1 MLKALFFCGILT
13 VSMSIDLKSEGAAMD
28 ITTKKGRR
36 GRKDIDRIIVEK
48 GRRGDFS
55 PLQPDHYHSF
65 YEIFYLWSGSCRFLL
80 KDTVY
85 QMEAG
90 DLVFIAPGEL
100 HHSLYSAGEVCEI
113 VMIYFKEEYLHLSDR
128 SADSLTSI
136 SGQGLQLHSFMGSV
150 PTVYQEYLH
159 SLLTRMLT
167 ENSRFD
173 QYSEHFERCYLEELL
188 LMLMRHSV
196 MNEKEPIVEKGRRG
210 DFSPLQPDHYHS
222 FYEIFYLWSGS
233 CRFLL
238 KDTVYQMEAGDLVF
252 IAPGELHH
260 SLYSAG
266 EVCEIVMIYFKE
278 EYLHLSDRSA
288 DSLTSISGQ
297 GLQLHSFMGS
307 VPTVYQEYLHSLLT
321 RMLTENSRF
330 DQYSEHFERCYLE
343 ELLLMLMRHSVMNEK
358 EPDLLNSRDADILL
372 ATKYIYNNFRK
383 PLTLEEVSSVASLSP
398 TYFSKKFKLITGMGF
413 KEYLNYVRLKHAQTA
428 LLTTNSSITD
438 IALEYGFNDS
448 NYFKDL
454 FKKVYGKS
462 PREYRKNPD

>member
-1 MLKALFFCGILT
+1 
-13 VSMSIDLKSEGAAMD
+13 MD

-188 LMLMRHSV
+188 LL
-196 MNEKEPIVEKGRRG
+196 
-210 DFSPLQPDHYHS
+210 
-222 FYEIFYLWSGS
+222 
-233 CRFLL
+233 
-238 KDTVYQMEAGDLVF
+238 
-252 IAPGELHH
+252 
-260 SLYSAG
+260 
-266 EVCEIVMIYFKE
+266 
-278 EYLHLSDRSA
+278 
-288 DSLTSISGQ
+288 
-297 GLQLHSFMGS
+297 
-307 VPTVYQEYLHSLLT
+307 
-321 RMLTENSRF
+321 
-330 DQYSEHFERCYLE
+330 
-343 ELLLMLMRHSVMNEK
+343 LMRHSVMNEK
-358 EPDLLNSRDADILL
+358 EPDLLNSRDAL
-372 ATKYIYNNFRK
+372 AAM
-383 PLTLEEVSSVASLSP
+383 VHLSP

>member
-1 MLKALFFCGILT
+1 
-13 VSMSIDLKSEGAAMD
+13 MD

-85 QMEAG
+85 QLEAG

-100 HHSLYSAGEVCEI
+100 HHSLYSVGEVCEI
-113 VMIYFKEEYLHLSDR
+113 VMIYFKEEYLHLPNFPAATNNRED
-128 SADSLTSI
+128 T
-136 SGQGLQLHSFMGSV
+136 GGKLHSFMGSV
-150 PTVYQEYLH
+150 PAVYQDALH
-159 SLLTRMLT
+159 SLL
-167 ENSRFD
+167 N
-173 QYSEHFERCYLEELL
+173 
-188 LMLMRHSV
+188 
-196 MNEKEPIVEKGRRG
+196 
-210 DFSPLQPDHYHS
+210 
-222 FYEIFYLWSGS
+222 
-233 CRFLL
+233 
-238 KDTVYQMEAGDLVF
+238 
-252 IAPGELHH
+252 
-260 SLYSAG
+260 
-266 EVCEIVMIYFKE
+266 
-278 EYLHLSDRSA
+278 
-288 DSLTSISGQ
+288 
-297 GLQLHSFMGS
+297 
-307 VPTVYQEYLHSLLT
+307 

-413 KEYLNYVRLKHAQTA
+413 KEYLNFVRLKHAQTA

>member
-1 MLKALFFCGILT
+1 
-13 VSMSIDLKSEGAAMD
+13 MD
-28 ITTKKGRR
+28 ITIKKGKR

-55 PLQPDHYHSF
+55 PLQPDHYHNF

-85 QMEAG
+85 QLEAG

-100 HHSLYSAGEVCEI
+100 HHSLYSVGEVCEI
-113 VMIYFKEEYLHLSDR
+113 VMIYFKEEYLHLPNFPAATNNRED
-128 SADSLTSI
+128 T
-136 SGQGLQLHSFMGSV
+136 GGKLHSFMGSV
-150 PTVYQEYLH
+150 PAVYQDALH
-159 SLLTRMLT
+159 SLL
-167 ENSRFD
+167 N
-173 QYSEHFERCYLEELL
+173 
-188 LMLMRHSV
+188 
-196 MNEKEPIVEKGRRG
+196 
-210 DFSPLQPDHYHS
+210 
-222 FYEIFYLWSGS
+222 
-233 CRFLL
+233 
-238 KDTVYQMEAGDLVF
+238 
-252 IAPGELHH
+252 
-260 SLYSAG
+260 
-266 EVCEIVMIYFKE
+266 
-278 EYLHLSDRSA
+278 
-288 DSLTSISGQ
+288 
-297 GLQLHSFMGS
+297 
-307 VPTVYQEYLHSLLT
+307 

-413 KEYLNYVRLKHAQTA
+413 KEYLNFVRLKHAQTA

>member
-1 MLKALFFCGILT
+1 MTGSPWKKAAEVIFLPCSPI
-13 VSMSIDLKSEGAAMD
+13 I
-28 ITTKKGRR
+28 IT
-36 GRKDIDRIIVEK
+36 
-48 GRRGDFS
+48 
-55 PLQPDHYHSF
+55 
-65 YEIFYLWSGSCRFLL
+65 
-80 KDTVY
+80 
-85 QMEAG
+85 A
-90 DLVFIAPGEL
+90 
-100 HHSLYSAGEVCEI
+100 
-113 VMIYFKEEYLHLSDR
+113 
-128 SADSLTSI
+128 
-136 SGQGLQLHSFMGSV
+136 FMK
-150 PTVYQEYLH
+150 
-159 SLLTRMLT
+159 
-167 ENSRFD
+167 F
-173 QYSEHFERCYLEELL
+173 
-188 LMLMRHSV
+188 
-196 MNEKEPIVEKGRRG
+196 
-210 DFSPLQPDHYHS
+210 
-222 FYEIFYLWSGS
+222 FYLWSGS

-428 LLTTNSSITD
+428 LLTSDSSITD